1 MMDGTT
7 NPKKLMGHFSHDED
21 WRKKERD

>member
-1 MMDGTT
+1 MDGTT